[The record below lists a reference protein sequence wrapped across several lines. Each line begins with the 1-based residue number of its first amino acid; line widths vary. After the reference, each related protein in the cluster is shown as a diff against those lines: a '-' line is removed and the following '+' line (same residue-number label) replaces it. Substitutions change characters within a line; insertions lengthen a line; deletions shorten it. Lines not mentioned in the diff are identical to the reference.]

1 MRRGFKSQAERLA
14 SDTRERLGLRPTDP
28 MSIADLARDQGVEIV
43 DALSLLPKERFDEL
57 QEIQSDA
64 FSAATFRLPNGRR
77 AIITNPLHSEGRTRS
92 NQCHELAHIIL
103 QHSVRT
109 VERLGD
115 QTFLTCDLEQE
126 QEADW
131 LAGCLLLPRE
141 LLMRE
146 VRRGLSATDIAR
158 VHSTSEDMARFR
170 LNASGVLIQ
179 LARSKMSGTKNA
191 GRRPTLH

>member
-14 SDTRERLGLRPTDP
+14 SETRERLGLRPTDS
-28 MSIADLARDQGVEIV
+28 MSIANLALDQGVEIV
-43 DALSLLPKERFDEL
+43 DALSLLPMERFEEL

-64 FSAATFRLPNGRR
+64 FSAATFRLPSGRKV
-77 AIITNPLHSEGRTRS
+77 IITNPLHSEGRTRS

-146 VRRGLSATDIAR
+146 ARHGLTSAEIAR
-158 VHSTSEDMARFR
+158 IHRTSENMARFR

-179 LARSKMSGTKNA
+179 VARSKKTGSLSA
-191 GRRPTLH
+191 VRRAT